1 MKNQSSVTGMATQ
14 YRRISVFWKV
24 VILASMFTPLLC
36 GICASLWGFVC
47 GLPFLSVVV
56 LLVFLMVYTPRKEDL
71 KQVWTHPASCPFVAS
86 EAGIAFSPSGLTVNW
101 KQIRKW
107 AEEKEG
113 VSVTLDCLPFE
124 LPETLEARVLVH
136 ENGVSCTLTPDSYL
150 DRQALIQL
158 FRSFDPLQE
167 GEKQ

>member
-1 MKNQSSVTGMATQ
+1 MWYLRFTLGIRLWIAVSLCGCSS
-14 YRRISVFWKV
+14 RISDGVH
-24 VILASMFTPLLC
+24 TPKR
-36 GICASLWGFVC
+36 G
-47 GLPFLSVVV
+47 
-56 LLVFLMVYTPRKEDL
+56 
-71 KQVWTHPASCPFVAS
+71 S

-150 DRQALIQL
+150 DRQALIRL